1 MLYFCVHKNY
11 LDKIL
16 ENIKDFMME
25 ENFDKWN
32 QVKKNVQEDEKTRLF
47 KQRDI
52 FFITMGQNIGFEQN
66 DFLPSLTVPVGLDT
80 TGGICPVC
88 MVFCFLGGKLS
99 TDVNAVDNCA
109 SAAATASF
117 VSSRTIPLMIS
128 ISSVFVILIYII
140 YFQLFRHQ
148 IQAHVHRQR

>member
-1 MLYFCVHKNY
+1 MLYFYVHKNY

-66 DFLPSLTVPVGLDT
+66 
-80 TGGICPVC
+80 
-88 MVFCFLGGKLS
+88 GKGE
-99 TDVNAVDNCA
+99 N
-109 SAAATASF
+109 F
-117 VSSRTIPLMIS
+117 VRPIVILKKITNQMFIGIPLSSQIKDGDWFFKFEFNIKDKIS
-128 ISSVFVILIYII
+128 LNIAILPQIRMFSSKRLLNKIGVMKIEDFEKMKDKIKKFID
-140 YFQLFRHQ
+140 
-148 IQAHVHRQR
+148 

>member
-66 DFLPSLTVPVGLDT
+66 
-80 TGGICPVC
+80 
-88 MVFCFLGGKLS
+88 GKGE
-99 TDVNAVDNCA
+99 N
-109 SAAATASF
+109 F
-117 VSSRTIPLMIS
+117 VRPIVILKKITNQMFIGIPLSSQLKDGDWFFKFEFNIKDKIS
-128 ISSVFVILIYII
+128 LNIAILPQIRMFSSKRLLNKIGVMKIEDFEKMKDKIKKFID
-140 YFQLFRHQ
+140 
-148 IQAHVHRQR
+148 